1 MNWGEILK
9 NPIYVGDDYPP
20 LEERPKF
27 DTSFLWLQKFN
38 QNHFNLKFISK
49 DGRARATVH
58 IDIENDKLIWV
69 LDSFVV
75 ERDYRGDGLGNIA
88 LKELINEIRENEL
101 KFLNNIYVNLQTTDV
116 SNFGSEADEPTLVR
130 KLKEMIETSTAP
142 MLDIKVVDID
152 PDAGMFWT
160 KMFSRYGDMGLRKS
174 VQITNTKQGIKTSER
189 KLPKPE
195 EDKPPECVEI
205 VKAIDKKIKDFCM
218 KCNQF
223 GETQKYVKASW
234 NENIT
239 SYNFTG
245 KKHMH
250 RIFDAHWELAP
261 ASKYNPVDDKNW
273 GGWKDT
279 VYNLDCIWV
288 SGDNINEENACEL
301 LKHIVESNT
310 DLQKGQDEGV
320 VYYNY
325 STVAGYDWQSLGQP
339 SGGKNINHNPAE
351 NTTIQLTFGIKNIG
365 LLKAYYNSLIGAPK
379 ISDGEFAELFANVAT
394 ELYGPYLKILE
405 FIKSEARRWYNSI

>member
-1 MNWGEILK
+1 MTWDKILK
-9 NPIYVGDDYPP
+9 NPVYVGDDYPP
-20 LEERPKF
+20 LEERPRN
-27 DTSFLWLQKFN
+27 DTSFLWLQRFH
-38 QNHFNLKFISK
+38 QNNFNLKFISK

-75 ERDYRGDGLGNIA
+75 QRDYRGEGLGNIA
-88 LKELINEIRENEL
+88 LSELIDEIRENEL

-130 KLKEMIETSTAP
+130 KLKEIIETSTAP

-160 KMFSRYGDMGLRKS
+160 KMFSRYGDIGLRKS

-195 EDKPPECVEI
+195 EDKPPKCVEI
-205 VKAIDKKIKDFCM
+205 VKAIDRKIKDLCM

-223 GETQKYVKASW
+223 GKSQKYIKAAW
-234 NENIT
+234 HEDIT

-250 RIFDAHWELAP
+250 RMFDADWSFEP
-261 ASKYNPVDDKNW
+261 ATRFNPGDDKNW

-279 VYNLDCIWV
+279 VYNFDCIWV

-310 DLQKGQDEGV
+310 DLEKGQSEGV
-320 VYYNY
+320 VYFNF

-351 NTTIQLTFGIKNIG
+351 NTTIQLTFGIKNIS

-379 ISDGEFAELFANVAT
+379 ISDEEFAQLLLDVKN
-394 ELYGPYLKILE
+394 ELYLPYLQLLE
-405 FIKSEARRWYNSI
+405 FIKTEARRWYNSL